1 MKRMKGKKKKRK
13 KIMVGLLELLEFNIC
28 FTLDEIK
35 CILYLYGS
43 GIRVYTT
50 LDCMI
55 RCDEER
61 RIEYC

>member
-1 MKRMKGKKKKRK
+1 
-13 KIMVGLLELLEFNIC
+13 MVGLLELLEFNIC